1 MAIAYD
7 GREVLHYDRVAIAF
21 ILLPNHLSLF
31 KMSTAILDAHLL
43 ISQRLVVLD
52 HMSQAIERL
61 RFMA

>member
-1 MAIAYD
+1 MTGEVLRDDRAAIA
-7 GREVLHYDRVAIAF
+7 LT
-21 ILLPNHLSLF
+21 LLPNHLSLF

-52 HMSQAIERL
+52 HMSQSSERL